1 MLYLRSLLFNLI
13 QWVSVVPSSLLAILA
28 WPLPPR
34 ARLSF
39 IALWARFIMFLA
51 RWVLGI
57 RYRVEGL
64 EHLPAGPCVIL
75 AKHQSAW
82 ETIAFQAIFPPL
94 VFVLKKELLRLP
106 LFGWG
111 LAMTFPIAI
120 NRDAGREA
128 LRVIESEGRDRL
140 EKGLWVVIFPE
151 GTRIPYGQRGKY
163 QAGGAMLA
171 VKAGVPVLPVAH
183 NAGQLWGKSAF
194 FKYPGCITVAIGP
207 VIDTAGRK
215 AGEVNAAAE
224 TWIESRMESL

>member
-57 RYRVEGL
+57 RYQVEGL

-120 NRDAGREA
+120 DRDAGREA

-183 NAGQLWGKSAF
+183 NAGRLWGKSAF
-194 FKYPGCITVAIGP
+194 FKYPGSITVAIGP

-224 TWIESRMESL
+224 AWIENRMESL

>member
-1 MLYLRSLLFNLI
+1 MVFLRSLLFNLI
-13 QWVSVVPSSLLAILA
+13 QWTSVLPASLLSILA
-28 WPLPPR
+28 WPLPPK

-39 IALWARFIMFLA
+39 IALWARFVMGLA

-64 EHLPAGPCVIL
+64 EHLLPGPCVIL
-75 AKHQSAW
+75 SKHQSAW
-82 ETIAFQAIFPPL
+82 ETIAFQAIFPPV

-106 LFGWG
+106 FFGWG

-128 LRVIESEGRDRL
+128 LRVIEAEGRDRL
-140 EKGLWVVIFPE
+140 AKGLWVVIFPE
-151 GTRIPYGQRGKY
+151 GTRTPHGQRKKY

-171 VKAGVPVLPVAH
+171 VKAGVPILPVAH
-183 NAGQLWGKSAF
+183 NAGRLWGKSAF
-194 FKYPGCITVAIGP
+194 TKYPGEITVAIGP
-207 VIDTAGRK
+207 PIETAGRK

-224 TWIESRMESL
+224 AWIEARMEGL